1 MEPNTSPTT
10 LASVVALYS
19 PVLSAQ
25 YSSPDSK
32 PGTELELQEI
42 R

>member
-10 LASVVALYS
+10 LASVIALYS
-19 PVLSAQ
+19 LVLSAQ
-25 YSSPDSK
+25 YSSSDSQ
-32 PGTELELQEI
+32 PGTELELQEV

>member
-1 MEPNTSPTT
+1 MEPNTFPTT

-25 YSSPDSK
+25 YSSPGSQ
-32 PGTELELQEI
+32 PGTELQEV